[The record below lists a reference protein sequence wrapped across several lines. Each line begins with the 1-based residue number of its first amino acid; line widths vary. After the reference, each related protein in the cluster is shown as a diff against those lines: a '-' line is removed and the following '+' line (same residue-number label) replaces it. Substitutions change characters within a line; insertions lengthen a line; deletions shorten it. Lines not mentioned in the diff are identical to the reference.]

1 MEMAMLLTVRDGKE
15 LDRFDLVLLVS
26 PEGLIEW
33 SAHRSREQVVSMLRN
48 VADGIEAGTL

>member
-1 MEMAMLLTVRDGKE
+1 MEMAMSLTVRDGKE

>member
-1 MEMAMLLTVRDGKE
+1 MDMAMLLTVRDGKE